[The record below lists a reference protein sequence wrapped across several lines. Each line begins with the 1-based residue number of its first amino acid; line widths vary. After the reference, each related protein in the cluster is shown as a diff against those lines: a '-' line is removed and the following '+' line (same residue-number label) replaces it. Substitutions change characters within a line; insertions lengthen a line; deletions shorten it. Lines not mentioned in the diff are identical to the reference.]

1 MVSEKSATEFNNT
14 EKRQREELL
23 NLDRSELGIYMMK
36 LDAEKKMTDPDQKKS
51 VALQREIILRR
62 DLIAAEQEEIKNRIK
77 RDASDRKDYQ
87 ANVIDA
93 EVTSYNNAM
102 DATFKYRN
110 ELANLGQ
117 TYIDLGIQI
126 AKGDDLTGEFAEQQ
140 RKTEAEINTLW
151 LREQAEAGK
160 TWGIIGYT
168 INQAAGTATDGM
180 VAWMNSTNGVARSW
194 KSLGDSVKSVVASM
208 LVDMEKAIIKAQ
220 LMKPLMDWA
229 SSGSNWS
236 TLGTA
241 IMGMFGG
248 GKADGGDVSGGKSYL
263 VGERGPEIFTPST
276 GGRITPNHELGG
288 TSNIITIN
296 ITNNGQE
303 SSSSGSGNSDQALAL
318 GKLIGAK
325 VREVIVQESRQNGL
339 LSRS

>member
-1 MVSEKSATEFNNT
+1 MVSEKSTIELNNT
-14 EKRQREELL
+14 EKKQREELL

-36 LDAEKKMTDPDQKKS
+36 LDAEKSMSEPDQKKS

-77 RDASDRKDYQ
+77 RDASARKDYQ

-93 EVTSYNNAM
+93 EVASYNNAM

-110 ELANLGQ
+110 ELANLGR

-126 AKGDDLTGEFAEQQ
+126 TKGDDLTGEFAERQ
-140 RKTEAEINTLW
+140 KKIAAEINTVW

-168 INQAAGTATDGM
+168 INQAADTATDAMTKWINNTDGL
-180 VAWMNSTNGVARSW
+180 GRSW
-194 KSLGDSVKSVVASM
+194 RTLGDTIKSVISDM
-208 LVDMEKAIIKAQ
+208 LIQMEKAIIKQQ
-220 LMKPLMDWA
+220 LMQPLMDWA
-229 SSGSNWS
+229 SKGSNWS
-236 TLGTA
+236 ALGA
-241 IMGMFGG
+241 SVMGMFGG
-248 GKADGGDVSGGKSYL
+248 GKADGGSVSGGTSYL

-288 TSNIITIN
+288 TSNNITIN